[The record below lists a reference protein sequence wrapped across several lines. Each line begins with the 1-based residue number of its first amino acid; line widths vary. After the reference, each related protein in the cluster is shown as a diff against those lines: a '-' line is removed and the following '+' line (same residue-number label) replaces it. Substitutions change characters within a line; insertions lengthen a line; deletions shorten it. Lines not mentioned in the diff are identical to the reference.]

1 MRLRQPRRLSRRAAP
16 SFIYAAR
23 LPAGSSGLPPGN
35 GRATHLDGLR
45 RPLPVYLTLQPIRR
59 AARHLAMA
67 SVGSYPAFSPLL
79 CIITTQSGNFLS
91 HSLRRRRR
99 LPVRKHG
106 ALCCPDFPHA
116 GYSPARDG
124 TPGCVCKVNAFLSEV
139 QATSEYHC
147 PITLSARAY
156 RLWLR
161 PMGYKCGDRLL

>member
-1 MRLRQPRRLSRRAAP
+1 MSPH
-16 SFIYAAR
+16 
-23 LPAGSSGLPPGN
+23 GSSSLPPGN
-35 GRATHLDGLR
+35 GRAALDCRYIWPCNTWDVRPSGSLR
-45 RPLPVYLTLQPIRR
+45 RP
-59 AARHLAMA
+59 
-67 SVGSYPAFSPLL
+67 VGSYPAFSPLL